1 MTLKMDSVE
10 QHIEYDKKI
19 IDDPTVSSQSRRH
32 AEEEL
37 ESLEK
42 WVENHPEDH
51 HDPSP
56 LELYCDEHPDALE
69 CRMYDD

>member
-1 MTLKMDSVE
+1 MDSVE

-19 IDDPTVSSQSRRH
+19 IDDPMRSSQARRH

-37 ESLEK
+37 ESLKK
-42 WVENHPEDH
+42 WTQKHPEDH
-51 HDPSP
+51 HDPTP

-69 CRMYDD
+69 CRIYE